1 MKKIMRLALN
11 CFHNLPTRGVLCGPP
26 DNVRRAVKKTK
37 ASPKRMKT
45 KMRKKKLRMFFVK
58 MIHVPLQ
65 DPSSDASIP
74 DAILVGTP
82 GTLVV
87 LGVVIFIHP

>member
-1 MKKIMRLALN
+1 M
-11 CFHNLPTRGVLCGPP
+11 
-26 DNVRRAVKKTK
+26 KKTK